1 MLFHLQETGVIPTE
15 EFPGSWPGGGE
26 RVGDPGGIKGCEE
39 VKAGLGSGSHGTGP
53 RCVYERGRSPL
64 PFSSVFAALASGPQ
78 NGLGVLSATEIS

>member
-39 VKAGLGSGSHGTGP
+39 VKAGLGSGSMAQVPAVCMGG
-53 RCVYERGRSPL
+53 GI
-64 PFSSVFAALASGPQ
+64 SSSFLFCLPQ
-78 NGLGVLSATEIS
+78 NPCPAPR